1 MDIRLLAEQN
11 PWWIDKEKIYDDE
24 KVKEALSK
32 VKKIE
37 YSFKEF
43 ENRNLLII
51 GPRQVGKTTFLKLFV
66 RYLIEKGVDPRC
78 ILYFSCE
85 PIRDFEKVIEI
96 IRFSDS
102 LISCRKYI
110 LFDEITFVP
119 EWYRAIKYILDTS
132 IGKGKT
138 IFVTGSSSIELR
150 KEMFPGRDIR
160 IKYFLPLSFKDFCNV
175 FGSKMLKEEI
185 KARISMLSM
194 DEIVEKSRRLIFYFN
209 EIERLFDLY
218 LRSGGFPRS
227 MYELIED
234 GKIREE
240 TYQIYWNWLIS
251 DIAKIGRSE
260 RITSAV
266 LLGVLKNY
274 GTRFSLNSIARE
286 TEIGSHVTVREY
298 LEILENLFVLRNIF
312 PMVKGQVAFRRMRKV
327 YFIDPFLFHVF
338 KKQLTQTRIKEEEI
352 PGLVEGV
359 VGEHLIRRFGRIFY
373 YSQKKEVDFC
383 TTNTGI
389 EVKWQ
394 KRVDKRDFPNVGFKN
409 KILLSMDQ
417 FEVAKDRLVIIPV
430 SIFLLL
436 L

>member
-1 MDIRLLAEQN
+1 L
-11 PWWIDKEKIYDDE
+11 
-24 KVKEALSK
+24 V
-32 VKKIE
+32 
-37 YSFKEF
+37 
-43 ENRNLLII
+43 
-51 GPRQVGKTTFLKLFV
+51 
-66 RYLIEKGVDPRC
+66 EKGVDPRC

-85 PIRDFEKVIEI
+85 PIRDFEKIIEI
-96 IRFSDS
+96 VMFSDS
-102 LISCRKYI
+102 LISCKKYI

-119 EWYRAIKYILDTS
+119 EWYRAIKYILDSS
-132 IGKGKT
+132 IGKDKV
-138 IFVTGSSSIELR
+138 IFVTGSSFIELK

-209 EIERLFDLY
+209 EIEWLFNLY

-274 GTRFSLNSIARE
+274 GTRFSLNSIAKE
-286 TEIGSHVTVREY
+286 MEIGSHVTVREY

-312 PMVKGQVAFRRMRKV
+312 PMVKGRVAFRRMRKV

-338 KKQLTQTRIKEEEI
+338 KKQLTQISIKEEEI
-352 PGLVEGV
+352 PRLVEGV
-359 VGEHLIRRFGRIFY
+359 VGEHLIRRFRRIFY
-373 YSQKKEVDFC
+373 YSQKREVDFY
-383 TTNTGI
+383 TANTGI

-394 KRVDKRDFPNVGFKN
+394 KKVDERDFPKVEFKN

-417 FEVAKDRLVIIPV
+417 YEVVKDKLVVIPV
-430 SIFLLL
+430 PIFLLL